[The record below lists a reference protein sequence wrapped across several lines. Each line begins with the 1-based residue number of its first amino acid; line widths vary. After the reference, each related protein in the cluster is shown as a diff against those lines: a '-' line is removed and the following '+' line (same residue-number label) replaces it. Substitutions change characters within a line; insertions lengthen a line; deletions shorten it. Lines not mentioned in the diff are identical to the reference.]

1 MATVNPIADT
11 LTKIM
16 GDYRRAYEQD
26 RFRKTHPTYQAV
38 ANLATLLGETEPARA
53 YPSLMPKWS
62 AGKGTWARVPW
73 VALLDSRVT
82 TKVSGDGIYVILLFR
97 ADMSGVYMTL
107 NQGTNAFV
115 TRDYLGALA
124 RLRAR
129 TEKFRSRCS
138 DLAGAEF
145 VVGGGLDLKTTAALA
160 KAYEKAVIAHR
171 LYDHDRLP
179 PDKVIVSDLRRALMA
194 YGKLFR

>member
-1 MATVNPIADT
+1 MATVDPIADT

-16 GDYRRAYEQD
+16 GDYRLAYDQD
-26 RFRKTHPTYQAV
+26 RFRKTHPTYQAFGR
-38 ANLATLLGETEPARA
+38 LAVLLGETEPARA
-53 YPSLMPKWS
+53 YPSLIAKWS

-82 TKVSGDGIYVILLFR
+82 AKVSGDGAYVILLFR

-115 TRDYLGALA
+115 TRDYLAAMA
-124 RLRAR
+124 RLHAR
-129 TEKFRSRCS
+129 TEKFRSKCS
-138 DLAGAEF
+138 DLTGAGF
-145 VVGGGLDLKTTAALA
+145 VVGGGLDLRTTAALA

-171 LYDHDRLP
+171 LYDRDRMP
-179 PDKVIVSDLRRALMA
+179 SDKIIVSDLRRALLA
-194 YGKLFR
+194 YGKLR